1 MVVLLGWQA
10 DLFLARVGTSCLRF
24 CFDSSLVILM
34 IGEQLSIHHS
44 FCAIRSS
51 YMSLLPLLAGQLLKV
66 PVRRN
71 IATWS

>member
-10 DLFLARVGTSCLRF
+10 GRSLPCCLRF

-51 YMSLLPLLAGQLLKV
+51 YMFLLPLLAGQLLKV
-66 PVRRN
+66 PVRRK